1 MSPTETPEI
10 CLVYPWETPPQFAN
24 LLASTYLGESHFVRA
39 RWDESGVTIL
49 VATGLSDITR
59 MPSLLWL

>member
-1 MSPTETPEI
+1 
-10 CLVYPWETPPQFAN
+10 
-24 LLASTYLGESHFVRA
+24 VRA
-39 RWDESGVTIL
+39 RWESGVTIL